1 MKQLERRTVVLGDVV
16 TVFDLARSVDL
27 LAAALGSRRV
37 RVVAGRT
44 AGWLEEGESTTL
56 TASRMGSDPRLTLQ
70 AVEVLSPR
78 SADDDGLIRT
88 EQAAGPFAEFEITTI
103 VSPTEAAT
111 DPAYAGSP
119 QSEVF
124 ERVQIRHPGVWPGIL
139 ARELAGLVGARH
151 RALRGAAALDVL
163 SETSDMNGANTM
175 NEQAG
180 SVR

>member
-1 MKQLERRTVVLGDVV
+1 MVLAGCVQVRLVEPHDPVIVDGLTEYYETTNTFLAGMADAAGDPAGTYAVNKHV
-16 TVFDLARSVDL
+16 YNETGARLD
-27 LAAALGSRRV
+27 
-37 RVVAGRT
+37 
-44 AGWLEEGESTTL
+44 TL
-56 TASRMGSDPRLTLQ
+56 ILRA
-70 AVEVLSPR
+70 R